1 MMKTIGLLAI
11 LPLLSYGFFIPFSV
25 IGLNENK
32 ENTNIALHEVKN
44 VELYNSEKNTTI
56 YAPLKICPFID
67 YVDKELCNDNTSIV
81 NENRKE
87 IVYYLGGFK
96 YDLKP
101 KDLCPLLQLV
111 DKTFCN
117 STHSLSKTEMSMGDK
132 SNVEKADIDPKDLCP
147 LLQLVQTKLCS

>member
-1 MMKTIGLLAI
+1 MMRTIGLLAI

-32 ENTNIALHEVKN
+32 ENTNVVAHEAKN
-44 VELYNSEKNTTI
+44 VDLYNSENNMTL

-81 NENRKE
+81 DRNHKE
-87 IVYYLGGFK
+87 ISYYLGGFK
-96 YDLKP
+96 SDLNP
-101 KDLCPLLQLV
+101 KDLCPLLELV

-117 STHSLSKTEMSMGDK
+117 STHSLSKTETSMEDK
-132 SNVEKADIDPKDLCP
+132 SHIEKVDIDPKYLCP
-147 LLQLVQTKLCS
+147 LLELVQTKLCS